1 MKRTLAIV
9 AAAGVAA
16 VATADIRITEWM
28 YDGTG
33 GEFVEFTNIGTS
45 PIDLTGWSFDDD
57 SRVAGTVSLS
67 GFGVVAPGESVILTE
82 FSADAFRTNWS
93 LAASVK
99 VIGNNTTN
107 LGRNDEINIFDA
119 SNTLVDRLSYGDSTF
134 APGSIRTQGTS
145 GNAFLAD
152 LGTNNVYAWFFSA
165 PGDLF
170 GSSFS
175 NAGTFGNPGFYYIPA
190 PGALALA
197 GLATL
202 AAGRRRR

>member
-93 LAASVK
+93 LTASVK

>member
-1 MKRTLAIV
+1 MKTTITMVL
-9 AAAGVAA
+9 AAGMAA
-16 VATADIRITEWM
+16 IANADIRITEWM

-33 GEFVEFTNIGTS
+33 GEFMEFTNVGAS
-45 PIDLTGWSFDDD
+45 PIDLTGWSYDDD
-57 SRVAGTVSLS
+57 SRTPGTVSLS
-67 GFGVVAPGESVILTE
+67 SFGVVAPGESVILTE
-82 FSADAFRTNWS
+82 VSADAFRTNWS
-93 LAASVK
+93 LGSFVK
-99 VIGNNTTN
+99 VIGGNTVN
-107 LGRNDEINIFDA
+107 IGRNDEINIYDA
-119 SNTLVDRLSYGDSTF
+119 SNNLVDRLTYGDSTF

-152 LGTNNVYAWFFSA
+152 LGTNDVYAWFFSA

-170 GSSFS
+170 NSYFS

-190 PGALALA
+190 PSALALA

>member
-1 MKRTLAIV
+1 MKSTIAISIAAG
-9 AAAGVAA
+9 AAAIAS
-16 VATADIRITEWM
+16 ADIRITEWM

-33 GEFVEFTNIGTS
+33 GEFVELTNVGAA
-45 PIDLTGWSFDDD
+45 PIDLTGWSYDDD
-57 SRVAGTVSLS
+57 SRLPGVFSLS
-67 GFGVVAPGESVILTE
+67 GFGVVAPGESVIFTE
-82 FSADAFRTNWS
+82 VSADAFRTNWG
-93 LAASVK
+93 LPDSVK
-99 VIGNNTTN
+99 VLGGYTNN

-119 SNTLVDRLSYGDSTF
+119 SNTLVDRLTYGDSTF
-134 APGSIRTQGTS
+134 APGSIRTQGIS

-152 LGTNNVYAWFFSA
+152 LGTNDVYAWFLSA

-170 GSSFS
+170 NSYFS
-175 NAGTFGNPGFYYIPA
+175 NAGTFGNPGYYYIPA

>member
-57 SRVAGTVSLS
+57 SRVVGTVSLS